1 MYCKNNVSSATSKRM
16 LTMYLDNEN
25 DFYFSNIFLG
35 LIVFAKIRVKSS
47 ILIKFDGQ
55 DEIKIVE
62 TVLVLM

>member
-1 MYCKNNVSSATSKRM
+1 
-16 LTMYLDNEN
+16 MYLDNEN

-47 ILIKFDGQ
+47 ILIRVDGQ

-62 TVLVLM
+62 IVLFLM

>member
-1 MYCKNNVSSATSKRM
+1 M

-47 ILIKFDGQ
+47 ILIRIDGQ
-55 DEIKIVE
+55 DLIKIVE
-62 TVLVLM
+62 IVLVLM